1 MRFVERN
8 TTQRNFMMQTAM
20 KMQDFLEII
29 KSFSLKTI
37 FENRVIQR
45 LGPTFSKTFMNK
57 MHDWIWV
64 FYINFFFACLTRWEW
79 LLRKKPFKTLPP
91 PPSIY
96 VYLFVKWSS
105 FQKVTIYIFLT
116 KKNTLAEMLV
126 YYKCVFQIDK
136 FRYKNSIYFE
146 AAYKF

>member
-37 FENRVIQR
+37 VEKRVIQR

-64 FYINFFFACLTRWEW
+64 FYINFFCMFNTMGVTAE
-79 LLRKKPFKTLPP
+79 KKPFKHYPLLHL
-91 PPSIY
+91 SM
-96 VYLFVKWSS
+96 
-105 FQKVTIYIFLT
+105 YIFL
-116 KKNTLAEMLV
+116 
-126 YYKCVFQIDK
+126 
-136 FRYKNSIYFE
+136 
-146 AAYKF
+146 

>member
-1 MRFVERN
+1 MGPK
-8 TTQRNFMMQTAM
+8 TTLVHLLRKKKLRKNITNLSLTYLQAFRMKLTCDQYHVQLIMTLKSLTTFAYKLTTISDYEICRTKHYATKFMMQTAM

-64 FYINFFFACLTRWEW
+64 FYINFFACLTRWE
-79 LLRKKPFKTLPP
+79 
-91 PPSIY
+91 
-96 VYLFVKWSS
+96 
-105 FQKVTIYIFLT
+105 
-116 KKNTLAEMLV
+116 
-126 YYKCVFQIDK
+126 
-136 FRYKNSIYFE
+136 
-146 AAYKF
+146 